1 VAIVRIRRRQ
11 NLAFVS
17 VRIREIDVVV
27 VVWDDELYYEDEG
40 LVEMIG
46 EVMIVMMFMKWWL
59 WLFLICNE
67 GGYGVLVWRL
77 KNDGVVW

>member
-27 VVWDDELYYEDEG
+27 VVVWDDELYVED
-40 LVEMIG
+40 
-46 EVMIVMMFMKWWL
+46 
-59 WLFLICNE
+59 
-67 GGYGVLVWRL
+67 
-77 KNDGVVW
+77 

>member
-27 VVWDDELYYEDEG
+27 VVWDDELYVED
-40 LVEMIG
+40 
-46 EVMIVMMFMKWWL
+46 
-59 WLFLICNE
+59 
-67 GGYGVLVWRL
+67 
-77 KNDGVVW
+77 

>member
-17 VRIREIDVVV
+17 VRIGEIDVVV
-27 VVWDDELYYEDEG
+27 VVVVVWGDELYVEDEG

-59 WLFLICNE
+59 WLFLIYNE
-67 GGYGVLVWRL
+67 GGYGY
-77 KNDGVVW
+77 GCS

>member
-1 VAIVRIRRRQ
+1 
-11 NLAFVS
+11 
-17 VRIREIDVVV
+17 
-27 VVWDDELYYEDEG
+27 
-40 LVEMIG
+40 MIG
-46 EVMIVMMFMKWWL
+46 EVMIVMMFTKWWL

>member
-17 VRIREIDVVV
+17 VRIGEIDVVV
-27 VVWDDELYYEDEG
+27 VVVVWGDELYVEDEG

-67 GGYGVLVWRL
+67 GGYGY
-77 KNDGVVW
+77 GCS